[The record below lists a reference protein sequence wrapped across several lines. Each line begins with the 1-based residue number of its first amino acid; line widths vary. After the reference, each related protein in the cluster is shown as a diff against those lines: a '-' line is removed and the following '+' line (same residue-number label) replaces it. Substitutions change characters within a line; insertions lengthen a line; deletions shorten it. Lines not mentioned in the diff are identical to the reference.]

1 MNPYPALY
9 LLTIFAKLVQ
19 CNEDKISTL
28 HLVKINELVHHN
40 ISDSEIRKHDIPGV
54 LD

>member
-1 MNPYPALY
+1 MNPHPALY
-9 LLTIFAKLVQ
+9 LFTIFDKLVQ
-19 CNEDKISTL
+19 RNKDKISTL

-40 ISDSEIRKHDIPGV
+40 ISDSEIREHDIPGV